1 MLFSPLIYQY
11 AAQQRHA
18 NLAFSVSVSFYSLFN
33 YALKGIWSAIFT
45 SCADSLV
52 FSLPC
57 FSHPFQKLLP
67 GFYTNDVIIIL
78 LRNRTRMSVLCVIIS
93 ALSFSFVLGSV
104 KREQKRSGSSLLLHK
119 MAVCAR
125 SRVT

>member
-1 MLFSPLIYQY
+1 MLCIINPYAEVLRIMKGLFYKSGWCCFHSLIYQY

-78 LRNRTRMSVLCVIIS
+78 LRNRTRMSV
-93 ALSFSFVLGSV
+93 
-104 KREQKRSGSSLLLHK
+104 
-119 MAVCAR
+119 
-125 SRVT
+125 